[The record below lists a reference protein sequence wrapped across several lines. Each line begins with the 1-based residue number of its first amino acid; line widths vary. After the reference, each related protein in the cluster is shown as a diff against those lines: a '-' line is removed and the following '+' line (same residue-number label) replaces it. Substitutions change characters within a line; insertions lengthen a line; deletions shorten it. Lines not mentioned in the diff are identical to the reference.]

1 MALQQKKR
9 IENSAHRGRGRW
21 TKLRKCPTYFPGNL
35 HFCAFSFK
43 NRRKLV
49 GFRCKMQEF
58 GFYPSF
64 VHNTRKLVF
73 LSRTRP

>member
-1 MALQQKKR
+1 MALQQKT
-9 IENSAHRGRGRW
+9 HRKQRTEGRGRW
-21 TKLRKCPTYFPGNL
+21 TKLRKCPTYFPGKL

-49 GFRCKMQEF
+49 GFRRKMQEF

>member
-1 MALQQKKR
+1 MALQQKT
-9 IENSAHRGRGRW
+9 HRKQRTEGRGRR
-21 TKLRKCPTYFPGNL
+21 TKLRKCPTYFPGKL

-49 GFRCKMQEF
+49 GFRRKMQEF